1 MVKNGLMA
9 AFLWGMILALS
20 CQAHAVTQDE
30 ETKIAAAMPDK
41 PIVAPA
47 RPRTVLVFSRCD
59 GFKHSSIPYWI
70 KALEIMSAK
79 TGAFKADFSDD
90 MAVFTEQNDRFVYV
104 KKNDTEFEKRSVQI
118 GLSDY
123 FHAEVVSG
131 LQEGEIVSLE
141 VPPGETLGGPDK
153 GLAGVNGKAG
163 GASSGKGKD
172 GKAGADKRGAT
183 GSGGLARTNG
193 VGSGAVRSG
202 S

>member
-1 MVKNGLMA
+1 MKVQIAVEAVMGLKVSGTIERIA
-9 AFLWGMILALS
+9 PQATFRNNIKGFATRIALADVDTRIQPGMTANITIPVASAEGVLAVPL
-20 CQAHAVTQDE
+20 
-30 ETKIAAAMPDK
+30 
-41 PIVAPA
+41 
-47 RPRTVLVFSRCD
+47 
-59 GFKHSSIPYWI
+59 G
-70 KALEIMSAK
+70 
-79 TGAFKADFSDD
+79 
-90 MAVFTEQNDRFVYV
+90 AVFTEQNDRFVYV

-141 VPPGETLGGPDK
+141 MPPGETLGGPDK

-183 GSGGLARTNG
+183 GTGGLARTNG